1 MRTFKKFIGISIA
14 VLCLTLTSYSQD
26 KPKTTYRVGSS
37 KVTVWETER
46 EGKYGKFIAK
56 DFKVE
61 KIYKKGEEWKTTNSF
76 NLTELLQLR
85 AAIDKAM
92 NEEGVII
99 EEGDKERGKL
109 IREKKEKMEGSRYYI
124 CRKQYI
130 ARYL

>member
-14 VLCLTLTSYSQD
+14 VLCFTLTSYSQD
-26 KPKTTYRVGSS
+26 KPKATYRIGSA

-61 KIYKKGEEWKTTNSF
+61 KIYKKGEEWKRTDSF

-85 AAIDKAM
+85 AAIDKAI

-99 EEGDKERGKL
+99 EKEDKEGDELK
-109 IREKKEKMEGSRYYI
+109 REKK
-124 CRKQYI
+124 
-130 ARYL
+130 

>member
-1 MRTFKKFIGISIA
+1 MRTFSKFIGISIA
-14 VLCLTLTSYSQD
+14 VLCFTLTSYSQN
-26 KPKTTYRVGSS
+26 KPKATYRVGSA

-61 KIYKKGEEWKTTNSF
+61 KIYKKGEKWKTTDSF

-85 AAIDKAM
+85 AAIDKAI

-99 EEGDKERGKL
+99 EKEDKEGDELK
-109 IREKKEKMEGSRYYI
+109 REKK
-124 CRKQYI
+124 
-130 ARYL
+130 